1 LCGYLKDL
9 KIVIIEGFS
18 LMETTIGS
26 KFTENTEAI
35 ISQFGFKD
43 LKSFIKN
50 QALLMLMAK
59 IDKFEAENKQYE
71 AKYQISFHDFKNQME
86 GMRDMEDIAK
96 EEDYLDWRFAIEA
109 KERLNKQ
116 KLELE
121 NA

>member
-1 LCGYLKDL
+1 
-9 KIVIIEGFS
+9 
-18 LMETTIGS
+18 METTIDS

-71 AKYQISFHDFKNQME
+71 AKYQILFHDFKKQME
-86 GMRDMEDIAK
+86 EIHGMEDIEK
-96 EEDYLDWRFAIEA
+96 EEDYLDWRFAVEA
-109 KERLNKQ
+109 TDRLNKQ

>member
-1 LCGYLKDL
+1 
-9 KIVIIEGFS
+9 
-18 LMETTIGS
+18 METTIDS
-26 KFTENTEAI
+26 KFTKNTEAI

-71 AKYQISFHDFKNQME
+71 AKYQISFHDFKKQMDD
-86 GMRDMEDIAK
+86 MRGMEDFAK
-96 EEDYLDWRFAIEA
+96 EEDYLDCRFAVEA
-109 KERLNKQ
+109 RDRLKKQ

>member
-1 LCGYLKDL
+1 
-9 KIVIIEGFS
+9 
-18 LMETTIGS
+18 METTIDS

-71 AKYQISFHDFKNQME
+71 AKYQVSFHDFKKQME
-86 GMRDMEDIAK
+86 DMRGMEDIVK
-96 EEDYLDWRFAIEA
+96 EEDYLDWRFAVEA
-109 KERLNKQ
+109 RDRLNKQ